1 MHIVGN
7 LLIIRS
13 IMLPYFTLT
22 LQNMKYA
29 LLRYEICIYL
39 CYESYVNLIKVRM
52 IQSVSTLISNGIKF
66 HRHGLFVEIF
76 PEIGCKNKKN
86 IYVVYLIFR
95 KYVQKSCKMQFAL
108 WICFIVVICIFCD
121 SAGVLA
127 KKAVEAGLS
136 VKPYIKTSLS
146 PGSGVVTY
154 YLRDSGVTP
163 YLEKLGQVVTVMK
176 KTLDLI
182 IKTRMRYRQRSMCS

>member
-52 IQSVSTLISNGIKF
+52 IQYVSTLISNGIKF

-86 IYVVYLIFR
+86 I
-95 KYVQKSCKMQFAL
+95 
-108 WICFIVVICIFCD
+108 
-121 SAGVLA
+121 
-127 KKAVEAGLS
+127 
-136 VKPYIKTSLS
+136 
-146 PGSGVVTY
+146 
-154 YLRDSGVTP
+154 
-163 YLEKLGQVVTVMK
+163 
-176 KTLDLI
+176 
-182 IKTRMRYRQRSMCS
+182 